1 MQERLRTRLGRPAP
15 VRRAGRRLDAP
26 PGDPAA
32 AREAEAALLTDPAM
46 RLRAGRHASGRRH
59 DDARRRPRH
68 RDHDGVRRAAR
79 RRGVGLRRR
88 RRSRTAS
95 SAPLAA
101 IADLRA
107 QRLAAR
113 FAAKEA
119 FVKAWS
125 GARAGR
131 DPALDT
137 VDLREIEVVDDGH
150 GRPALRLHG
159 TVAAALEQLA
169 SELGVAAPL
178 RTHVSLSHDP
188 PTAAAVVVLS
198 AP

>member
-1 MQERLRTRLGRPAP
+1 MTLRVGLDLVSVQTVADSLSTHGEHYLGR
-15 VRRAGRRLDAP
+15 VFSAGEVADCRS
-26 PGDPAA
+26 GDDV
-32 AREAEAALLTDPAM
+32 DP
-46 RLRAGRHASGRRH
+46 
-59 DDARRRPRH
+59 
-68 RDHDGVRRAAR
+68 
-79 RRGVGLRRR
+79 
-88 RRSRTAS
+88 
-95 SAPLAA
+95 
-101 IADLRA
+101 

-131 DPALDT
+131 APALAT

-159 TVAAALEQLA
+159 AVADALRELA
-169 SELGVAAPL
+169 SELGVPAPL
-178 RTHVSLSHDP
+178 RAHISLSHDP

-198 AP
+198 APS

>member
-1 MQERLRTRLGRPAP
+1 VTTLAVG
-15 VRRAGRRLDAP
+15 LDLVTTTSFAEQLA
-26 PGDPAA
+26 DPASAFVA
-32 AREAEAALLTDPAM
+32 ATFTPREQ
-46 RLRAGRHASGRRH
+46 R
-59 DDARRRPRH
+59 DARGS
-68 RDHDGVRRAAR
+68 DT
-79 RRGVGLRRR
+79 LRV
-88 RRSRTAS
+88 
-95 SAPLAA
+95 
-101 IADLRA
+101 

-131 DPALDT
+131 PPALAA

-159 TVAAALEQLA
+159 AVADALRELA
-169 SELGVAAPL
+169 SELGLPAPL
-178 RTHVSLSHDP
+178 RAHISLSHDP

-198 AP
+198 APG

>member
-1 MQERLRTRLGRPAP
+1 MTTLAVG
-15 VRRAGRRLDAP
+15 LDLVTTTTFAEQLA
-26 PGDPAA
+26 DPASA
-32 AREAEAALLTDPAM
+32 FVDATFTAREQ
-46 RLRAGRHASGRRH
+46 R
-59 DDARRRPRH
+59 DAR
-68 RDHDGVRRAAR
+68 AAD
-79 RRGVGLRRR
+79 
-88 RRSRTAS
+88 
-95 SAPLAA
+95 A
-101 IADLRA
+101 IRV

-131 DPALDT
+131 APILAN

-159 TVAAALEQLA
+159 EVASALEQLA
-169 SELGVAAPL
+169 AEVGASTPL
-178 RTHVSLSHDP
+178 RIHLSLSHDP

-198 AP
+198 TADAPRRAA

>member
-1 MQERLRTRLGRPAP
+1 MTTLAVGLDIVTTTTF
-15 VRRAGRRLDAP
+15 AGQLADGASGFVDATFT
-26 PGDPAA
+26 
-32 AREAEAALLTDPAM
+32 AREQ
-46 RLRAGRHASGRRH
+46 R
-59 DDARRRPRH
+59 DAR
-68 RDHDGVRRAAR
+68 
-79 RRGVGLRRR
+79 
-88 RRSRTAS
+88 
-95 SAPLAA
+95 APEA
-101 IADLRA
+101 IRV
-107 QRLAAR
+107 QRLASR
-113 FAAKEA
+113 YAAKEA

-131 DPALDT
+131 APTLEA

-159 TVAAALEQLA
+159 TVAASLERLSAELA
-169 SELGVAAPL
+169 VAGPL